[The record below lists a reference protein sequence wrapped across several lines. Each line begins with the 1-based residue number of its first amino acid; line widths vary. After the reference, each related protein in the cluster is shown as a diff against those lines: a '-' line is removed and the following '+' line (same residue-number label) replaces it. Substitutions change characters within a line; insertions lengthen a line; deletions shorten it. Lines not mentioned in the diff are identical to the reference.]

1 MIKRFS
7 SLFAGHIDLGDMGTD
22 ATPAN
27 DRRYNDEQL
36 AGIFGKTE
44 ALAKT
49 MDRLG
54 YHTLWF
60 AEHHF
65 QHEGYEVIPNIPMFA
80 VHLSHITE
88 KLKFGCG
95 FNIAPMWH
103 PLRLA
108 EDARLRR
115 SGLEGRPQPAQLG
128 KFDPRP
134 PAPGRAP
141 AREEQRVRRL
151 RGGDRPR
158 RHKR

>member
-27 DRRYNDEQL
+27 ERRYNDEQL

-54 YHTLWF
+54 YHCLWF

-65 QHEGYEVIPNIPMFA
+65 QHEGYEVIPNIPMLA
-80 VHLSHITE
+80 VHLSHITYH
-88 KLKFGCG
+88 LKYG
-95 FNIAPMWH
+95 
-103 PLRLA
+103 
-108 EDARLRR
+108 
-115 SGLEGRPQPAQLG
+115 
-128 KFDPRP
+128 
-134 PAPGRAP
+134 
-141 AREEQRVRRL
+141 
-151 RGGDRPR
+151 
-158 RHKR
+158 